1 MKSFLASI
9 LMMIVLMEPTG
20 EKIDGY
26 PEMQILSDT
35 SALYK
40 NVHAIIDSSAIDEIL
55 DLYYL
60 AQVYLKNTGKIDHI
74 EPPYLALTENQ
85 GGYAKRGFYLMKDG
99 KLIDHSQTSYVDLL
113 QSTVLQEPD
122 GLMSFTQLYPHE
134 LGHVL
139 YGAIARPDTG
149 DAVHRSVDMHYFPV
163 ITDYAIA
170 FNEGFA
176 EHMENISRLYE
187 RNEKIVNGIQADIHK
202 IAKHSP
208 RLISGFENDL
218 QYPLRLGYFK
228 ASMITWFQQYEDFRR
243 YEHALSGIIK
253 YRNATPYFKD
263 PEDRLSFRNAGL
275 VYSDEI
281 RNIVQ
286 ALSTEGLICSFFT
299 RLAQSELPTRY
310 LPVGFYKPFLEDTSK
325 LDFIPGKQFT
335 PLQNQFMKY
344 YIVMNRHVSKWT
356 GNPSQFIDFFEGYI
370 REFPEEKETMLAIFQ
385 DVTGLEYT
393 NKLPPRIWMMLKEHN
408 HRVIAIDPYGAVSI
422 PVYTFDLNAAEV
434 EDLLCIPGI
443 KDEDARLVVDF
454 RKQYGFFAS
463 IGQIEN
469 IENLSDDKK
478 KIIINAR
485 FDQDYFES
493 IPNPELSFNA
503 IIYAPLKWLSLKITL
518 YFIAFMM
525 ILHFL
530 TPERRTYSFRKRIWM
545 IIKYFGLWLI
555 MFLAGLAPIILFFPP
570 LIFILVSIA
579 VILLMIF
586 LIYRRN
592 RIKLQRS
599 MLMTVLMGSVLIL
612 SLI

>member
-20 EKIDGY
+20 KKIDGY

-35 SALYK
+35 SALYQ
-40 NVHAIIDSSAIDEIL
+40 NVHAIIDSSVVDEIL
-55 DLYYL
+55 GLYYL

-85 GGYAKRGFYLMKDG
+85 GGYAKKGFYLMEDG
-99 KLIDHSQTSYVDLL
+99 KLIDHTQTSYVDLL
-113 QSTVLQEPD
+113 QKTVLQEPD

-187 RNEKIVNGIQADIHK
+187 KNKIIESGIQADIEK

-218 QYPLRLGYFK
+218 QYPMRIGFFK

-253 YRNATPYFKD
+253 YRNASPYFKD

-275 VYSDEI
+275 VYSDEP

-299 RLAQSELPTRY
+299 RIAQSKLPSRY
-310 LPVGFYKPFLEDTSK
+310 LPVEFYKPFLEDTSK

-370 REFPEEKETMLAIFQ
+370 KEFPGEKGAMLTIFQ
-385 DVTGLEYT
+385 DVTGQEYT
-393 NKLPPRIWMMLKEHN
+393 NQLPPRIWMMVKEHD
-408 HRVIAIDPYGAVSI
+408 HRVIAIDPYGAVTI

-434 EDLLCIPGI
+434 EDMVTIPGI
-443 KDEDARLVVDF
+443 DEEDARLVIDY
-454 RKQYGFFAS
+454 RKQNGFF
-463 IGQIEN
+463 EN
-469 IENLSDDKK
+469 IRQIGVIEGLDEEKK
-478 KIIINAR
+478 NIISASVY
-485 FDQDYFES
+485 DHEYFES
-493 IPNPELSFNA
+493 LPNPELSFNA
-503 IIYAPLKWLSLKITL
+503 IVYTPLKWLSLKIIL
-518 YFIAFMM
+518 YFIAFIMV
-525 ILHFL
+525 LHFL
-530 TPERRTYSFRKRIWM
+530 TPERRTYSIRKRLWM
-545 IIKYFGLWLI
+545 IIRYFGLWLLL
-555 MFLAGLAPIILFFPP
+555 FLAGLAPIILSFPP
-570 LIFILVSIA
+570 LMFVLVSLV
-579 VILLMIF
+579 VILLMIL
-586 LIYRRN
+586 LIFRKN
-592 RIKLQRS
+592 QIKLQRS
-599 MLMTVLMGSVLIL
+599 MVMTGLMSLVVIL

>member
-35 SALYK
+35 SALYQ
-40 NVHAIIDSSAIDEIL
+40 NVHGIIDSSAMEEIL
-55 DLYYL
+55 GLYYL
-60 AQVYLKNTGKIDHI
+60 AQVYLKNSGKIDHI

-85 GGYAKRGFYLMKDG
+85 GGYAKKGFYLMKDG
-99 KLIDHSQTSYVDLL
+99 KLIDHTQTSYVDLL
-113 QSTVLQEPD
+113 QKTVLQEPD
-122 GLMSFTQLYPHE
+122 KLMSFTQLYPHE
-134 LGHVL
+134 LGHVI

-176 EHMENISRLYE
+176 EHLENISRLHE
-187 RNEKIVNGIQADIHK
+187 KNETIVKGIQADIEK
-202 IAKHSP
+202 IAKYSP

-218 QYPLRLGYFK
+218 QYPMRLGYFK

-253 YRNATPYFKD
+253 YRNASPYFKD

-275 VYSDEI
+275 VYSDET

-299 RLAQSELPTRY
+299 RIAQSDLPKRY
-310 LPVGFYKPFLEDTSK
+310 LPVEFYNSFLEDTSK

-344 YIVMNRHVSKWT
+344 YIVMNKYVSKWT
-356 GNPSQFIDFFEGYI
+356 ASPSQFIDFFEGYI
-370 REFPEEKETMLAIFQ
+370 YEFPEEKDEMLTIFQ
-385 DVTGLEYT
+385 DVTGQEYT
-393 NKLPPRIWMMLKEHN
+393 NKLPPRIWMMVKEHD
-408 HRVIAIDPYGAVSI
+408 HRVIAIDPYGAVTI

-434 EDLLCIPGI
+434 EDLRTIPGI
-443 KDEDARLVVDF
+443 NDEDARLVVDF
-454 RKQYGFFAS
+454 RKQNGFFES
-463 IGQIEN
+463 IGQIAN
-469 IENLSDDKK
+469 IEDLNDDKK
-478 KIIINAR
+478 NTIINSV

-493 IPNPELSFNA
+493 VPNPELSFDA
-503 IIYAPLKWLSLKITL
+503 IVYTPLKWLSLKIII
-518 YFIAFMM
+518 YFVVFMV
-525 ILHFL
+525 ILHFM
-530 TPERRTYSFRKRIWM
+530 TPERNTYSIRKRLWM
-545 IIKYFGLWLI
+545 IIKYFGLWLLI
-555 MFLAGLAPIILFFPP
+555 FIAGIVPIIFSFPP
-570 LIFILVSIA
+570 LMSFVIFMGIVTGIICTIFRKNQTKFRRSI
-579 VILLMIF
+579 IM
-586 LIYRRN
+586 
-592 RIKLQRS
+592 S
-599 MLMTVLMGSVLIL
+599 SLMGFIVIL
-612 SLI
+612 SLL